1 MNNLKTAILL
11 TVLTVLLVWVGG
23 RLGGGSGAL
32 AAFVFALLMNLG
44 SYWFSDKIVL
54 RMYRAQEVTQ
64 EQSPQLYRTVAELAQ
79 RAELPMPRV
88 YLIPSPALN
97 AFATGRGPKHAAVAV
112 TEGLLGSLDANEL
125 RGVLAH
131 ELSHVKHR
139 DILISSI
146 VAVIAGTL
154 SLLQWIAVFGGYGRN
169 GGGAGALVGLIVAL
183 IAAPLIQF
191 AISRAREFEADAGS
205 ARITGDPT
213 GLINA
218 LKKLAVGA
226 ERVPL
231 GGSEATAH
239 MFIVNPLRGGMA
251 ARLFSTHP
259 SLEDRVERLQALIG
273 VPNFEQLR

>member
-1 MNNLKTAILL
+1 M
-11 TVLTVLLVWVGG
+11 
-23 RLGGGSGAL
+23 
-32 AAFVFALLMNLG
+32 
-44 SYWFSDKIVL
+44 
-54 RMYRAQEVTQ
+54 
-64 EQSPQLYRTVAELAQ
+64 
-79 RAELPMPRV
+79 
-88 YLIPSPALN
+88 
-97 AFATGRGPKHAAVAV
+97 

-125 RGVLAH
+125 RGVIAH

-146 VAVIAGTL
+146 VAVIAGAL
-154 SLLQWIAVFGGYGRN
+154 SLLQWIAFFGGYGRGSN
-169 GGGAGALVGLIVAL
+169 GGGAGALVGIIVAL

-205 ARITGDPT
+205 ARLTGDPT

-239 MFIVNPLRGGMA
+239 MFIVNPLRGGGMA
-251 ARLFSTHP
+251 SRLFSTHP